1 MPICTRFDLSSDHT
15 MIRITFCAI
24 VVLLL
29 DLPISLRA
37 AEEHRHIYLLM
48 GQSNM
53 VGRGELTPWPTH
65 PRVLGFNK
73 AGKWCRRRSEN
84 VAPGGEWRP
93 DEKRSAQMITCS
105 GHFRLSENPKSFELA
120 CYGGQGC
127 TPIWSSGLR
136 FAVAF

>member
-1 MPICTRFDLSSDHT
+1 

-53 VGRGELTPWPTH
+53 VGRGELT
-65 PRVLGFNK
+65 L
-73 AGKWCRRRSEN
+73 
-84 VAPGGEWRP
+84 
-93 DEKRSAQMITCS
+93 
-105 GHFRLSENPKSFELA
+105 
-120 CYGGQGC
+120 
-127 TPIWSSGLR
+127 
-136 FAVAF
+136 